1 MNKKRIA
8 WGITGAGH
16 ALDECIKTLLKYE
29 NVDVFLSRAAEEVVG
44 VYGLDVFLNTPRLR
58 VYRENRASSPLV
70 GRLFAGM
77 YRLLVVAPA
86 TSNSIAK
93 FIHGISDTL
102 VTNLLAQAG
111 KARVPIVVFP
121 TDLAPETAQ
130 VRGDSVSLQMLIS
143 NLVSNA
149 VKYNKPG
156 GSVKVRTHKDGSWIK
171 LEVSDT
177 GLGLSPDVRSHL
189 FEEFYRAKTPETQN
203 IPGTGLGLV
212 ICKRIVDELG
222 GSIDVDSKKDEYTVF
237 TVRLP
242 AAELNS
248 MTETAEKVGT

>member
-16 ALDECIKTLLKYE
+16 ALDECVKTLLKHE
-29 NVDVFLSRAAEEVVG
+29 NVDVFLSRAAEEVVIK
-44 VYGLDVFLNTPRLR
+44 YDLDVFMNTPRLR

-70 GRLFAGM
+70 GRLFSGM

-121 TDLAPETAQ
+121 TDLVPETDSPGPGRKS
-130 VRGDSVSLQMLIS
+130 VRVYPRKIDLENTEKLMRFEGV
-143 NLVSNA
+143 V
-149 VKYNKPG
+149 V
-156 GSVKVRTHKDGSWIK
+156 VRNQEE
-171 LEVSDT
+171 LESC
-177 GLGLSPDVRSHL
+177 LAPD
-189 FEEFYRAKTPETQN
+189 
-203 IPGTGLGLV
+203 
-212 ICKRIVDELG
+212 
-222 GSIDVDSKKDEYTVF
+222 
-237 TVRLP
+237 
-242 AAELNS
+242 
-248 MTETAEKVGT
+248 